1 MITSCLDE
9 DSRRELV
16 QPHSGVCLGPD
27 EAAFTPCG
35 QDRIRQRASR
45 ESHIAAHHQ
54 VAVEF
59 QPEAVVVK
67 QTSKRAR
74 IPRPG
79 SSKQRAF
86 I

>member
-1 MITSCLDE
+1 MITSCLDA

-16 QPHSGVCLGPD
+16 QPHSGVCLGSD

-35 QDRIRQRASR
+35 QDRIRQYASR

-59 QPEAVVVK
+59 QPEAVAVK
-67 QTSKRAR
+67 QTSERVR
-74 IPRPG
+74 IPRSG
-79 SSKQRAF
+79 SSKQRTF
-86 I
+86 L